1 LFEPKQ
7 IQSPV
12 SSFSGGEKNRLLLA
26 KLFLKPANILVLD
39 EPTNDLDV
47 DTLELLE
54 ELLINFTGTVLLV
67 SHDREFLN
75 NIVTSCLAFE
85 GQGKVREYVG
95 GYDDW
100 LLQRDLPE
108 KKAKSS
114 SLKNSSAQKL
124 TSTANATTTAET
136 SPTVKKLSYNEQREL
151 KQLPRKLEKL
161 EEAIEAIQ
169 AKFSD
174 ADFYQRDPDSISKL
188 QADLSQLETDLEQAY
203 ERWEA
208 LES

>member
-1 LFEPKQ
+1 
-7 IQSPV
+7 
-12 SSFSGGEKNRLLLA
+12 
-26 KLFLKPANILVLD
+26 
-39 EPTNDLDV
+39 
-47 DTLELLE
+47 
-54 ELLINFTGTVLLV
+54 
-67 SHDREFLN
+67 LN

-114 SLKNSSAQKL
+114 SLKNSSIQK
-124 TSTANATTTAET
+124 SNNPANVATTAVITT
-136 SPTVKKLSYNEQREL
+136 PPTVKKLNYNEQREL

-161 EEAIEAIQ
+161 EDAIEAIQ

-174 ADFYQRDPDSISKL
+174 ADFYQKDPDSISKL

-203 ERWEA
+203 ERWEE